1 MKKDSALNKLL
12 TNEKVTA
19 WTQIVLGCII
29 GGAAYPLFLT
39 PCNIAPG
46 GLTGVGM
53 ILNYLFGLPIGTT
66 SLLLN
71 IPLFIIGFRTIGQLF
86 VIRSLV
92 ATVLFSVAIDVL
104 NLPALTSDPM
114 LGAIFGGALL
124 GVGLGLILRG
134 GATTGGTDMMAK
146 MVHQK
151 LTFISTGM
159 VLMLIDCIVVIF
171 AAVYIGTT
179 EALFAMVCIVVNGK
193 IIDMVML
200 GLSKNKACFVMSDQW
215 ESISRH
221 ILNDMDRGA
230 TQLSARG
237 AYSGKERPVLL
248 CVLPPQEVAR
258 FKEIVRKEDEHAFMF
273 ITEAH
278 EALGEGFDKLME
290 QG

>member
-1 MKKDSALNKLL
+1 MNKQWNWKTVLQH
-12 TNEKVTA
+12 EQIIV

-53 ILNYLFGLPIGTT
+53 ILNYLFQFPIGTT
-66 SLLLN
+66 ALVLN
-71 IPLFIIGFRTIGQLF
+71 IPLFIMGYRSMGHVF

-92 ATVLFSVAIDVL
+92 ATVLFSLAIDIL
-104 NLPALTSDPM
+104 QLQPLTSDPM
-114 LGAIFGGALL
+114 LGAIFGGALM

-134 GATTGGTDMMAK
+134 GATTGGTDMLAK

-151 LTFISTGM
+151 LPFISTGM
-159 VLMLIDCIVVIF
+159 FLMIIDCVVVIF
-171 AAVYIGTT
+171 AAVCIGTT
-179 EALFAMVCIVVNGK
+179 EALFALVCIFINGK
-193 IIDMVML
+193 VIDMVML
-200 GLSKNKACFVMSDQW
+200 GLSRNKACFVMSDKW
-215 ESISRH
+215 AEISH
-221 ILNDMDRGA
+221 QVLHDMERGA

-258 FKEIVRKEDEHAFMF
+258 FKEIVRKEDDRAFMF

-278 EALGEGFDKLME
+278 EALGEGFDKLAE
-290 QG
+290 KD

>member
-19 WTQIVLGCII
+19 WTQIVLGCMI

-179 EALFAMVCIVVNGK
+179 EALFAMVCIVVDGK

-215 ESISRH
+215 ESISQH

>member
-1 MKKDSALNKLL
+1 MKKDFALKKLL

-71 IPLFIIGFRTIGQLF
+71 IPLFIIGFRTIGQIF
-86 VIRSLV
+86 VIRSLA

-104 NLPALTSDPM
+104 NPSALTSDPM

-159 VLMLIDCIVVIF
+159 VLMLIDCVVVIF

-215 ESISRH
+215 ESISQH

-237 AYSGKERPVLL
+237 AYSGRERPVLL

-290 QG
+290 QE

>member
-1 MKKDSALNKLL
+1 MKKDFALKKLL

-71 IPLFIIGFRTIGQLF
+71 IPLFIIGFRTIGQIF
-86 VIRSLV
+86 VIRSLA

-151 LTFISTGM
+151 LSFISTGM
-159 VLMLIDCIVVIF
+159 VLMLIDCVVVIF

-215 ESISRH
+215 ESISQH

-237 AYSGKERPVLL
+237 AYSGRERPVLL

-290 QG
+290 QE

>member
-1 MKKDSALNKLL
+1 MKKDFALKKLL

-71 IPLFIIGFRTIGQLF
+71 IPLFIMGFRTIGQVF
-86 VIRSLV
+86 VIRSLA

-159 VLMLIDCIVVIF
+159 VLMLIDCVVVIF
-171 AAVYIGTT
+171 AAVYIGTS

-193 IIDMVML
+193 VIDMVML

-215 ESISRH
+215 ESISQH

-237 AYSGKERPVLL
+237 AYSGRERPVLL

-290 QG
+290 QE

>member
-1 MKKDSALNKLL
+1 MKKGFTLKKLL

-71 IPLFIIGFRTIGQLF
+71 VPLFIIGFRTIGQLF
-86 VIRSLV
+86 VVRSLA
-92 ATVLFSVAIDVL
+92 ATVLFSVSIDVL
-104 NLPALTSDPM
+104 NLPALTNDPM

-159 VLMLIDCIVVIF
+159 VLMLIDCVVVIF
-171 AAVYIGTT
+171 AAVCIGTT

-215 ESISRH
+215 ESISQH